1 MSGGTICV
9 LQDLCLLDLHFRDT
23 VNYNTGFELM
33 RELALQHGGTEEN
46 VQTVEDG
53 TVRSFSIGPLG
64 KIFPAKLV

>member
-1 MSGGTICV
+1 
-9 LQDLCLLDLHFRDT
+9 
-23 VNYNTGFELM
+23 M

-64 KIFPAKLV
+64 KVLPAKLV